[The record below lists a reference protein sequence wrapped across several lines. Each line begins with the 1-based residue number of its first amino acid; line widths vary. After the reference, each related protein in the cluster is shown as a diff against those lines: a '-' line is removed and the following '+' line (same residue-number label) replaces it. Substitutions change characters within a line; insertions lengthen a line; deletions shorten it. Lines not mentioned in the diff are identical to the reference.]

1 MFYNVKE
8 IVEKAVL
15 LSKVYANGKNIELRV
30 NTTKALTA
38 NSWTTILSIPQD
50 YTPNAESL
58 VRTVCWNNTSD
69 IALQIMIDY
78 GGNIKVY
85 SKTAGNINICAD
97 ISYIQ

>member
-1 MFYNVKE
+1 M
-8 IVEKAVL
+8 
-15 LSKVYANGKNIELRV
+15 RV
-30 NTTKALTA
+30 NATKELTA

-69 IALQIMIDY
+69 IALQIMVDY
-78 GGNIKVY
+78 GGYIKVY